1 MYIFLYFFLFSN
13 PFCCVIFSVFK
24 IYIFCIFLLRLT
36 TAVATTSVIRQNIC
50 ICKLK
55 NFHLIAHVVVALGF
69 VSFLINFFI
78 LPIFFFLPFVVLYFL
93 NAMLSFFQFFV
104 SFFKFLNIYQFTILA
119 KRFMYKYIFM
129 YVCNKAVRNISFLL

>member
-1 MYIFLYFFLFSN
+1 MYCLLLMYIFLYFFLFSN

-78 LPIFFFLPFVVLYFL
+78 LLIFFSLPFVVLYFL
-93 NAMLSFFQFFV
+93 NAMLSFFFSIFCFLFQI
-104 SFFKFLNIYQFTILA
+104 FKHLSIYDLGKTFYAQIH
-119 KRFMYKYIFM
+119 I
-129 YVCNKAVRNISFLL
+129 YVCI

>member
-1 MYIFLYFFLFSN
+1 MHVYKNVVYITFNIHMYVLFVIDVYFSVLFLFSN

-78 LPIFFFLPFVVLYFL
+78 LLIFFSLPFVVLYFL
-93 NAMLSFFQFFV
+93 NAMLSFFFQFFV
-104 SFFKFLNIYQFTILA
+104 SFFKFLNIYQFTI
-119 KRFMYKYIFM
+119 
-129 YVCNKAVRNISFLL
+129 